1 MAKVQIEKFIDG
13 KYETSFYIPVFLLY
27 VGNHI
32 LPQSALN
39 ALSSHGI
46 NVQDILD
53 AKKQKLSYFT
63 TINVR
68 EYNIDKTITVSLI

>member
-13 KYETSFYIPVFLLY
+13 KHETSFYIPIFLLY
-27 VGNHI
+27 VGNRI

-39 ALSSHGI
+39 TLAKHGI
-46 NVQDILD
+46 NVQEILD

-68 EYNIDKTITVSLI
+68 ERNIDKTITVSLI